1 MPFPKTEFRTN
12 DKMKPLD
19 IFKNISLSAFYY
31 LIAYHKIILREK
43 IRVYFLVI
51 LSIFFVT
58 ALNAQNKGDSISI
71 QLGDVVNKPIYEQ
84 KRNEHGSLY
93 HSLWGTHYEP
103 LYYKAVSVK
112 AISLNSLYGGLSI
125 LREFKDLH
133 TLVLKDKNEYL
144 YLLRPLGGST
154 SFLNSSFFK
163 NIYDIDDLEETYI
176 GDFITEA
183 FTIVHPYSFLASN
196 LMAKK
201 VDLISNRYDIAY
213 ISTGE
218 ATDTVADGSNIRG
231 NLITITRL
239 PFTEQEKVFTNVEQ
253 LLEELYKGDTYN
265 VDQQLYIRTRLFDML
280 IGDWNKIPESW
291 GWITA
296 LKSDSV
302 IFEPMVLDRNHA
314 YPKIEGILFKPL
326 LKMLGLGF
334 INNYDEKL
342 DNVKKFNTLG
352 YALDMALTQK
362 SEEGV
367 WLEQAKYLQV
377 YLTDQLINN
386 AFSTLPEEVQ
396 DENMQ
401 DIKRKLMGRRNQ
413 IEDIAHRYYLELQ
426 KTPVITGTNND
437 DRFVFGEDEMGN
449 LHIQI
454 YNSNS
459 DQPYF
464 DRHYSSKQTKEIWVY
479 GLEGNDIF
487 EGNRPTNRIKTLLI
501 GGKGE
506 NHYNLTSD
514 RKVKVYESQSQQQR
528 LADTSPVKIIYPRN
542 EENALKYDYEK
553 LSHKKLSVTPIGL
566 YDSDLGINLGTSITY
581 TVNGFKRSPYTQW
594 HQLSFDYINGFTY
607 QGIFPDY
614 DGRKSFHLSA
624 FIGSPAYFSN
634 FFGYGNSTAGNKD
647 ENKNFNRVHL
657 EKYAVT
663 PAFYYQID
671 KDQTFNIASSLE
683 INKVGNPKNRDRY
696 INQIYDDNNDI
707 FDTKFFF
714 HLNVRYVLDKKTNNI
729 ISKYK
734 LELST
739 GGIFNLGNMGRYVP
753 YTTANLSVN
762 IHLISHLSFA
772 TEVNAKALFSDK
784 YDFFQSATT
793 ELRGFRNNRFIG
805 KQSFYQFSEFRW
817 DMGELK
823 NHFTPVEYGLFTG
836 VDYGRVWYPD
846 EDSNKW
852 HASYGGGFWLT
863 LFKEFTGKVSFFTS
877 NDDQRFMLQ
886 LGMGF

>member
-1 MPFPKTEFRTN
+1 
-12 DKMKPLD
+12 MKPFN
-19 IFKNISLSAFYY
+19 IFKNILLSTFYY
-31 LIAYHKIILREK
+31 LIVCYKIILCMK
-43 IRVYFLVI
+43 IKFYSLI
-51 LSIFFVT
+51 IISIFFVT
-58 ALNAQNKGDSISI
+58 ALNAQNEGDSIPI
-71 QLGDVVNKPIYEQ
+71 QLGDIVKKSIYGQE
-84 KRNEHGSLY
+84 RREHGSLY
-93 HSLWGTHYEP
+93 HRLWGTHYEP

-112 AISLNSLYGGLSI
+112 AISLKSLYGGLSI

-154 SFLNSSFFK
+154 CFLNSNFFK
-163 NIYDIDDLEETYI
+163 NIYDIGDLEDTYV
-176 GDFITEA
+176 GNFITEA
-183 FTIVHPYSFLASN
+183 FTIVHPYGFIASN
-196 LMAKK
+196 LMAKE
-201 VDLISNRYDIAY
+201 VGLIFNRYDIAY

-218 ATDTVADGSNIRG
+218 TTDTVADGSNIRE
-231 NLITITRL
+231 NLVTITRL
-239 PFTEQEKVFTNVEQ
+239 PFTEQGRLFTGVEQ
-253 LLEELYKGDTYN
+253 LLEELHKGDTYN
-265 VDQQLYIRTRLFDML
+265 VDQPLYIRTRLFDML

-291 GWITA
+291 GWITS
-296 LKSDSV
+296 LKNDSV
-302 IFEPMVLDRNHA
+302 VFEPMVFDRNHA
-314 YPKIEGILFKPL
+314 YSKVGGVLFRPL
-326 LKMLGLGF
+326 LGMLGLGF
-334 INNYDEKL
+334 INNYDETL

-362 SEEGV
+362 SEERV
-367 WLEQAKYLQV
+367 WLEQAKYLQTH
-377 YLTDQLINN
+377 LTDQLINN
-386 AFSTLPEEVQ
+386 AFSALPEEVQ
-396 DENMQ
+396 DEDMQ
-401 DIKRKLMGRRNQ
+401 EIKRKLITRRSQ
-413 IEDIAHRYYLELQ
+413 LEDIAHRYYLVLQ

-437 DRFVFGEDEMGN
+437 DRFVFSEDKMDN
-449 LHIQI
+449 LQIQI

-464 DRHYSSKQTKEIWVY
+464 DRHYSSKQTKEIWIY

-487 EGNRPTNRIKTLLI
+487 EGSRPTNRIKILLI
-501 GGKGE
+501 GGKGKNRYDFIHNE
-506 NHYNLTSD
+506 
-514 RKVKVYESQSQQQR
+514 RIEAYEFQSQQER
-528 LADTSPVKIIYPRN
+528 LGDTSSIKIIYPRN
-542 EENALKYDYEK
+542 EEDALKYDYKK

-581 TVNGFKRSPYTQW
+581 TVNGFKRTPYTQW

-624 FIGSPAYFSN
+624 FIGSSAYFSN
-634 FFGYGNSTAGNKD
+634 FFGYGNSTAGYKD
-647 ENKNFNRVHL
+647 EDKKFNRVYL
-657 EKYAVT
+657 GKYAVT

-671 KDQTFNIASSLE
+671 KYQTFDIASSLE
-683 INKVGNPKNRDRY
+683 IDKVDNPKNRDRY

-714 HLNVRYVLDKKTNNI
+714 DLNVRYVLDKKTNNI

-734 LELST
+734 VSLST

-753 YTTANLSVN
+753 YAKTNLSVN

-823 NHFTPVEYGLFTG
+823 NNFTPFEYGLFAG
-836 VDYGRVWYPD
+836 VDYGRVWYPK

-852 HASYGGGFWLT
+852 HSSYGGGFWLT
-863 LFKEFTGKVSFFTS
+863 LFKQFTGKLSFFAS